1 MNVRILKL
9 ISGEEL
15 ICDVTIDEGESALMS
30 IKEVAQVAMRSNE
43 EGKVQVGMAPFMP
56 YAEEPMTINVN
67 SIALS
72 AEPSRELL
80 NEYNKIFGSGIQL
93 ATPNEIASIR

>member
-15 ICDVTIDEGESALMS
+15 ICDVTVDEGETALMS

-72 AEPSRELL
+72 AEFLNHSKDINLFFIFLFIYLL
-80 NEYNKIFGSGIQL
+80 MC
-93 ATPNEIASIR
+93 